1 MHSRNSND
9 LIRYPKISS
18 NFSCVRTCVD
28 VVVEKQEIVPGKLIL
43 REYGGFLRIDDDY
56 DDGDQRASTCNSI
69 LPIVTTGRNMLFGGG
84 PSHSESAPLI
94 SGSSTPGDV
103 YNPPPSTHVV
113 GSSRNDEVNP
123 VPPAMASSSRRN
135 NHRWDHIENLDRF
148 FTLVYEYHQ
157 GGGFLTIAVKKIF
170 GLAQFVFIVTFS
182 TFFMQCVD
190 YDVLFA
196 NKNVTATGVA
206 VTGKRSFNDAI
217 VENCASHLHPLVVFS
232 ILVAIIFWISRVVK
246 TTYYL
251 LQLHEI
257 QLFYHSALLIEDA
270 QLSNLTWHSVV
281 KRICEVQKR
290 LQLIVDRDNVT
301 PIDLYNRILR
311 FKNYLVALVNT
322 RVLPPVFNVPFI
334 GPVPYLPNGLKSNI
348 RRILFFGSTSP
359 WAGPYL
365 KEEYKDLDN
374 LESLTRQMEKD
385 VAMYGFLNLIFFPL
399 IFLYQILYS
408 FFTLSELIRRRPDA
422 LGMRRYS
429 NYGRYR
435 VRHFNELNH
444 ELTAR
449 LNRSH
454 VYANAYLNQF
464 YSTLTEVF
472 AKNIAFVAGAIAGVL
487 AILSAWD
494 EDVLQVGSQSYVSSH
509 FSFQLERDVSSA
521 VHPGCLGDERNLL
534 LDSVHS
540 LVPSVRA
547 SQFRNPLI
555 GDGLHRVDGP
565 LGSIGGGLLS
575 TLHQVNPQMVD
586 SLTRSLQQSGV
597 DLDSAGADMRIQTLF
612 LRGMHEESLRRSSAT
627 ATTGYGASV
636 AINPAQSIFG
646 VPQLSQMDE
655 SVMPESDARSRLTL
669 RSNLPGTSEEEA
681 EEDERSQQDD
691 DDNEPPP
698 QFMNV

>member
-1 MHSRNSND
+1 M
-9 LIRYPKISS
+9 
-18 NFSCVRTCVD
+18 T
-28 VVVEKQEIVPGKLIL
+28 
-43 REYGGFLRIDDDY
+43 
-56 DDGDQRASTCNSI
+56 
-69 LPIVTTGRNMLFGGG
+69 
-84 PSHSESAPLI
+84 
-94 SGSSTPGDV
+94 
-103 YNPPPSTHVV
+103 
-113 GSSRNDEVNP
+113 
-123 VPPAMASSSRRN
+123 SSSRRN
-135 NHRWDHIENLDRF
+135 DHRWDHIENLDRF

-157 GGGFLTIAVKKIF
+157 GGGFLTIAVKKVL

-196 NKNVTATGVA
+196 NKNVTATGAA

-251 LQLHEI
+251 LQLHE
-257 QLFYHSALLIEDA
+257 
-270 QLSNLTWHSVV
+270 
-281 KRICEVQKR
+281 VQKH
-290 LQLIVDRDNVT
+290 LQLIVDRDHVT

-494 EDVLQVGSQSYVSSH
+494 EDVLQVEHVLTVISVCGVIMVMCRDMISDENLVWQPEVLLAHVTSELHYVPSEWKG
-509 FSFQLERDVSSA
+509 QLERDVSSA
-521 VHPGCLGDERNLL
+521 VHPAVLGDERNLL

-565 LGSIGGGLLS
+565 LNSIGGGLLS
-575 TLHQVNPQMVD
+575 TLHQVNPQVVD

-612 LRGMHEESLRRSSAT
+612 LRGMHEESMRRSSAT
-627 ATTGYGASV
+627 AAGYGASI

-655 SVMPESDARSRLTL
+655 SMMPESDARSRLAL

-691 DDNEPPP
+691 DDDNEPPP

>member
-1 MHSRNSND
+1 MVPSPIVVCERVWMWSSRSKKS
-9 LIRYPKISS
+9 Y
-18 NFSCVRTCVD
+18 
-28 VVVEKQEIVPGKLIL
+28 Q
-43 REYGGFLRIDDDY
+43 RIDDDY

-69 LPIVTTGRNMLFGGG
+69 FPIVTTGRNMLFGGG

-113 GSSRNDEVNP
+113 GSSRNDETNLT
-123 VPPAMASSSRRN
+123 PPAMSSSSRRN
-135 NHRWDHIENLDRF
+135 DHRWDHIENLDRF

-157 GGGFLTIAVKKIF
+157 GGGFLTIAVKKIL

-196 NKNVTATGVA
+196 NKNVTATGAA

-251 LQLHEI
+251 LQLHE
-257 QLFYHSALLIEDA
+257 
-270 QLSNLTWHSVV
+270 
-281 KRICEVQKR
+281 VQKH

-494 EDVLQVGSQSYVSSH
+494 EDVLQVEHVLTVISVCGVIMVMCRDMISDENLVWQPEVLLAHVTSELHYVPSEWKGQAHTIQVRREFEQFFQLKIRPNCRELVRFFHDNTVRVDGLGDVCSFALMDVARHGDGKWNGSAAKPSAAPALDGKTELSVLH
-509 FSFQLERDVSSA
+509 FATTNPEWKPPRASEQFLQRFRARLERDVSSA
-521 VHPGCLGDERNLL
+521 VHPGCLGDERN
-534 LDSVHS
+534 
-540 LVPSVRA
+540 
-547 SQFRNPLI
+547 
-555 GDGLHRVDGP
+555 
-565 LGSIGGGLLS
+565 
-575 TLHQVNPQMVD
+575 
-586 SLTRSLQQSGV
+586 
-597 DLDSAGADMRIQTLF
+597 
-612 LRGMHEESLRRSSAT
+612 
-627 ATTGYGASV
+627 
-636 AINPAQSIFG
+636 
-646 VPQLSQMDE
+646 
-655 SVMPESDARSRLTL
+655 
-669 RSNLPGTSEEEA
+669 
-681 EEDERSQQDD
+681 
-691 DDNEPPP
+691 
-698 QFMNV
+698 